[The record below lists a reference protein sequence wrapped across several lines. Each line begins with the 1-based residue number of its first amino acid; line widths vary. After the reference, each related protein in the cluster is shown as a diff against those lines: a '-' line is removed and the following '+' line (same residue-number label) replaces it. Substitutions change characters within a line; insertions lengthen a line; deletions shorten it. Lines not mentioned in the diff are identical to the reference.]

1 MAEQKLFNVKIDGRD
16 LQVPAGTSVIKAC
29 HDNGIDV
36 PHYCYHENLSVAANC
51 RICLVAIKGQ
61 PKLAVAC
68 GTPVTEAMEVTTRS
82 KDVDEARKGVMEFL
96 LINHPLDCPECDQ
109 AGECRLQNY
118 SYTYGRDAG
127 RFEEEKVIKSKATL
141 GPHIK
146 YWGSRCIVC
155 TRCVRFTEEVSGTQ
169 ELGVIYRGD
178 RSEIAVFP
186 GKQLDNPL
194 SMNTADVCP
203 VGALVSADF
212 LYKSR
217 VWNLQ
222 QKESVCPDCS
232 IGCNTRADV
241 DKKNVI
247 QRIVP
252 RKNDEV
258 NKTWMCDEG
267 RLSYPYVSKDRL
279 AKPLVKGHGS
289 TWLQAQAAAVELLR
303 KGGRLAIGVSAWA
316 TTEAMEEVAR
326 LAKATGARVFGYAA
340 AGRQDQVFPGFTI
353 SGDRNPNRAGLKSV
367 LGIEDADASL
377 ATIAAEASQLDCV
390 VLINN
395 IPGSPVSDQ
404 LQKLV
409 DSAKA
414 VVLVDFAESALS
426 KNSKVAVV
434 LASLTHFE
442 SSGTY
447 INGKGISQSF
457 SPVLD
462 PSTSGRTAQEVLRDL
477 TQALAPV
484 QAKPADKALRA

>member
-1 MAEQKLFNVKIDGRD
+1 MAEQKLFNIKVDGRD

-36 PHYCYHENLSVAANC
+36 PHYCYHEHLSVAANC

-68 GTPVTEAMEVTTRS
+68 GTPVAEAMEVTTRS
-82 KDVDEARKGVMEFL
+82 KDVDDARKGVMEFL

-127 RFEEEKVIKSKATL
+127 RFEEEKVIKSKATM
-141 GPHIK
+141 GPHVK

-194 SMNTADVCP
+194 SMNTVDVCP

-212 LYKSR
+212 LYRSR
-217 VWNLQ
+217 VWDLI
-222 QKESVCPDCS
+222 QKDSVCPDCS
-232 IGCNTRADV
+232 IGCNTRVDV

-252 RKNDEV
+252 RQNDQV

-267 RLSYPYVSKDRL
+267 RLSFPYVGKDRL
-279 AKPLVKGHGS
+279 AKPLVKGQSS
-289 TWLQAQAAAVELLR
+289 TWAQAQTAVVDLIR
-303 KGGRLAIGVSAWA
+303 KGPRLAIGVSAWA
-316 TTEAMEEVAR
+316 TIEAMEEAGR
-326 LAKATGARVFGYAA
+326 FAKATGARVFGYAA
-340 AGRQDQVFPGFTI
+340 DGRADQVFPGFTI
-353 SGDRNPNRAGLKSV
+353 SGDRNPNRSGLKSV
-367 LGIEDADASL
+367 LGIEDAEASL
-377 ATIAAEASQLDCV
+377 ANVAAEASQLDCV
-390 VLINN
+390 VLVNN
-395 IPGSPVSDQ
+395 IPGAPVSEN
-404 LQKLV
+404 LRKLV
-409 DSAKA
+409 DAAKS
-414 VVLVDFAESALS
+414 VVLLDFAESALS
-426 KNSKVAVV
+426 KHAKVAVV
-434 LASLTHFE
+434 LATLTHFE
-442 SSGTY
+442 STGTY
-447 INGKGISQSF
+447 INGQGLSQSF
-457 SPVLD
+457 APALD
-462 PSTSGRTAQEVLRDL
+462 PTTAGRLAHEVLRDL
-477 TQALAPV
+477 AHALAPAHV
-484 QAKPADKALRA
+484 KLGEKALRA

>member
-1 MAEQKLFNVKIDGRD
+1 MAEQKLLNLKVDGRD

-68 GTPVTEAMEVTTRS
+68 GTPVAEGMEVTTRS
-82 KDVDEARKGVMEFL
+82 KDVDDARKGVMEFL

-118 SYTYGRDAG
+118 SYTYGRDKG
-127 RFEEEKVIKSKATL
+127 RFEEEKVVKSKATM
-141 GPHIK
+141 GPHVK

-194 SMNTADVCP
+194 SMNTVDVCP

-212 LYKSR
+212 LYQSR
-217 VWNLQ
+217 VWYLEA
-222 QKESVCPDCS
+222 KESMCPDCS
-232 IGCNTRADV
+232 IGCNTRVDV

-247 QRIVP
+247 KRIVP
-252 RKNDEV
+252 RKNDLV

-267 RLSYPYVSKDRL
+267 RLSFPYVTKDRL
-279 AKPLVKGHGS
+279 QKPLVKGQGS
-289 TWLQAQAAAVELLR
+289 TWSQAMTAAAETIR
-303 KGGRLAIGVSAWA
+303 KGGRVAIGVSAWA
-316 TTEAMEEVAR
+316 TSEAMEEAGR
-326 LAKATGARVFGYAA
+326 LAKATGARLFGYGAPA
-340 AGRQDQVFPGFTI
+340 RDDQVFPGFTI
-353 SGDRNPNRAGLKSV
+353 SGDRNPNRSGLTKILS
-367 LGIEDADASL
+367 IADADASL
-377 ATIAAEASQLDCV
+377 AAMAAEGADTV
-390 VLINN
+390 VLVNN
-395 IPGSPVSDQ
+395 IPNAPVPPA
-404 LQKLV
+404 LQKVL
-409 DSAKA
+409 DAAKA
-414 VVLVDFAESALS
+414 VVVLDFAESALT
-426 KNSKVAVV
+426 KAANVAVV
-434 LASLTHFE
+434 LATLTHFE
-442 SSGTY
+442 STGSY
-447 INGKGISQSF
+447 INGKGLSQSF

-462 PSTSGRTAQEVLRDL
+462 PTTAGRTAQEVLRDL
-477 TQALAPV
+477 SHALAPAH
-484 QAKPADKALRA
+484 AKPADKALRA